1 MCRERIEDLHP
12 LFILRDSF
20 LAEKLILQAH
30 QNTLHGGVVLTM
42 TKVRSNY
49 WMPTLMKL
57 KKSVVRKCYGFKKF
71 NSLSYPVVKV
81 GLLPND
87 RTEQAMSFQI
97 ISTDFADP
105 TYHHTKTKKE
115 SKA

>member
-1 MCRERIEDLHP
+1 M
-12 LFILRDSF
+12 
-20 LAEKLILQAH
+20 
-30 QNTLHGGVVLTM
+30 HGGVVLTM

-71 NSLSYPVVKV
+71 NSLSYPVVKA